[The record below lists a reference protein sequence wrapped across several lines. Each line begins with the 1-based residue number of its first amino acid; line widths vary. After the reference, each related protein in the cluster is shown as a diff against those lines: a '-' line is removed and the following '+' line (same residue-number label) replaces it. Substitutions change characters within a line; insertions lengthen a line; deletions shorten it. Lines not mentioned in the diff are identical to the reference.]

1 MAFSRPMKLMSFSS
15 LLLLLVLVLV
25 LISLAKA
32 QRPTETIVEFY
43 LQDLASGSNATVV
56 PITGIKNKPLS
67 FNSFGTIFA
76 IDDPITQTSDRNST
90 EIGRAQGMLVASA
103 LSGSNVHV
111 SMSFAFSNGS
121 SLEIQ
126 GTSRQ
131 FERYKELSVVSGT
144 GSFRYVRGYATL
156 ETIYYDNKTSY
167 SIVRCT
173 VRIIQS

>member
-1 MAFSRPMKLMSFSS
+1 MACSRPVKLMSLPSP
-15 LLLLLVLVLV
+15 LLLVLVLM
-25 LISLAKA
+25 LTSLAKA
-32 QRPTETIVEFY
+32 QRLTETITEFY
-43 LQDLASGSNATVV
+43 LQDLASGSNATVI

-67 FNSFGTIFA
+67 FTSFGTIFA
-76 IDDPITQTSDRNST
+76 LDDPITVTPDKSST
-90 EIGRAQGMLVASA
+90 EIGRAQGIMVASS

-144 GSFRYVRGYATL
+144 GTFRYARGYATL
-156 ETIYYDNKTSY
+156 ESIYYDNRTSY
-167 SIVRCT
+167 SIIRCT
-173 VRIIQS
+173 TRIILS